1 MRKDSVTAQVERSS
15 GMALR
20 AEIKFLFSL
29 GKGLYSPTI
38 HNRIRCLEGYI
49 AATAKRAEWGTLDRW
64 AIVAEARRQL
74 RLEYARLNDL
84 RLKFK

>member
-1 MRKDSVTAQVERSS
+1 MRKDSVTAQVEKTS

-29 GKGLYSPTI
+29 GKGLYSPAKLD
-38 HNRIRCLEGYI
+38 RVKCLEGYI
-49 AATAKRAEWGTLDRW
+49 AATAKRAEWGSLDRW

-74 RLEYARLNDL
+74 RLEYEKLDAL
-84 RLKFK
+84 RPKIV